1 MGGCGD
7 PKCPEGMSIKLAL
20 ESALA
25 SGDLDAYFSARELQ
39 SVKASRLWKRE
50 GWGKLTVVGRA
61 GKIAFVKVKLTR
73 KDFVEQV
80 KAVDKTVVPSFDG
93 FDELNKYVSNLYGE
107 SVYYHLYH
115 YPKSDREPH
124 ERMSVGQISVDA
136 DIQNL
141 GISNHLKSILVRYA
155 DEHDVIISGTP
166 TNKGDGT
173 LEEGDEGWREN
184 ALAHRARLVRSYK
197 KFGYVENVCF
207 EWSQPDYLTGEKQML
222 DEAEVNKFTLEARG
236 ALRDAGM
243 WVRWPN
249 GVIPP
254 HLLAKPKRQRKVVSG

>member
-7 PKCPEGMSIKLAL
+7 PKCPEGLSIKLAL
-20 ESALA
+20 ENALA

-39 SVKASRLWKRE
+39 SVKATHLRKTE
-50 GWGKLTVVGRA
+50 GWGKLTVIDRA
-61 GKIAFVKVKLTR
+61 GRTAFVKVKLAR
-73 KDFVEQV
+73 KDFVDQV

-93 FDELNKYVSNLYGE
+93 YDELNQYVSTLYGK
-107 SVYYHLYH
+107 SVYYNLHH
-115 YPKSDREPH
+115 YPKSDREAH
-124 ERMSVGQISVDA
+124 ERISVGQISVDA

-173 LEEGDEGWREN
+173 LQEGEEGWLEN

-207 EWSQPDYLTGEKQML
+207 EWSQPDYLTGEEQTVNW
-222 DEAEVNKFTLEARG
+222 DEVNKFTLEARG
-236 ALRDAGM
+236 SLRDAGM

-254 HLLAKPKRQRKVVSG
+254 HLLVKSKRKRKVASG